1 MVSINLTLVS
11 NKEEIAKIILTKM
24 ELNGIKKSEIIK
36 GTHLSKT
43 AVNSVL
49 CVGKS
54 KNDYMLG
61 SLLTVLEFLKIK
73 IFIGNNE
80 DNSASVLS
88 LF

>member
-11 NKEEIAKIILTKM
+11 NKEEIAQIIRVKM

-54 KNDYMLG
+54 NSDYMLG
-61 SLLTVLEFLKIK
+61 SLLTVLEFLEIK
-73 IFIGNNE
+73 IFVGNNE
-80 DNSASVLS
+80 DNSSKVLS

>member
-11 NKEEIAKIILTKM
+11 NKEEIAQIIRVKM

-54 KNDYMLG
+54 NSDYMLG
-61 SLLTVLEFLKIK
+61 SLLTVLEFLEIK
-73 IFIGNNE
+73 IFVGNNE
-80 DNSASVLS
+80 DNSSKFLS